1 MHISEKSTK
10 IISLVLFILVVII
23 SLFFILRPATHSEWL
38 LMSGTGPKCL
48 DVAGG
53 QVTLGA
59 RIIGYDCHGG
69 INQRFDITMDGGTI
83 KVGKLCLDASNA
95 SFDNGAE
102 LILWTCHNGTNQN
115 WIYDEKKNRLL
126 NYYSK
131 CVDLEGGEK
140 FFQNTQK
147 AILWDCNDLPN
158 QKWFLS
164 KTVLDSKVVGGKRIF
179 PNIQTFINPPK
190 DISAGRNGILYNE
203 NDERILPSNEMLINA
218 ASDETVVNISNNRVI
233 VPAKK
238 LK

>member
-10 IISLVLFILVVII
+10 LISLVLFVLFVLV

-38 LMSGTGPKCL
+38 LMNGTGPKCL

-53 QVTLGA
+53 KITLGA
-59 RIIGYDCHGG
+59 RVIGYDCHGG

-83 KVGKLCLDASNA
+83 KIGQLCLDASNA

-115 WIYDEKKNRLL
+115 WIYDDKKNRLL

-140 FFQNTQK
+140 FYQNTQK

-158 QKWFLS
+158 QKWYLS
-164 KTVLDSKVVGGKRIF
+164 QTVLDSKVLGGKRVIPQNQMF
-179 PNIQTFINPPK
+179 IQPPK
-190 DISAGRNGILYNE
+190 NISAGKNGILYNE
-203 NDERILPSNEMLINA
+203 NGERILPSNEKVINA
-218 ASDETVVNISNNRVI
+218 QPDSTIVSISNNRVI
-233 VPAKK
+233 VPVNHIK
-238 LK
+238 